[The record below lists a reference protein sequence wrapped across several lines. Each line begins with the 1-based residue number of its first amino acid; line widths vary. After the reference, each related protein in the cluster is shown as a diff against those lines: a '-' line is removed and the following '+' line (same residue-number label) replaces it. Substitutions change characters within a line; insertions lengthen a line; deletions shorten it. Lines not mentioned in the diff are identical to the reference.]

1 MLGRYLVVKGQNRAM
16 RDEFC
21 ASDESV
27 EGLDEMDLT
36 IDYEQKF
43 GNIQDPKIM
52 AQEKLD
58 RCEKPLIGKCIN
70 VRNPR

>member
-1 MLGRYLVVKGQNRAM
+1 M

-70 VRNPR
+70 VRNHRWVDRCEKLLVW